1 MPRRMAM
8 LLAAHEACWDSSIG
22 DPLNVVRK
30 LHMVPE
36 LPMFPASV
44 GKRDMDR
51 IKGDRFNI
59 TR

>member
-1 MPRRMAM
+1 MH
-8 LLAAHEACWDSSIG
+8 LAVHEACWDSSIG

-30 LHMVPE
+30 LHIVLE
-36 LPMFPASV
+36 LPMFPALV
-44 GKRDMDR
+44 RKRYMDR